1 MRRPL
6 WRSSCLTPALPLPKQ
21 GLVWDTRRGNM
32 MQLFQRVTYLVPRP
46 MILHHCST
54 AAKNPFPL
62 TGASAQHPC
71 IPLTASPRITLTLGR
86 ATADSWT
93 LQSITWWVWGPV
105 TTLCSC
111 QVSMPSIRPFPL
123 HDLSGVSP
131 TAACKPAAAA
141 LFHTKTNGCCAGS
154 TTSPQPIIM
163 GHSNQKLHFRFVP
176 FELYQFCPQ
185 SSGVYFSFL
194 SLLVQRFVVRFLSP
208 SRLYDNST

>member
-21 GLVWDTRRGNM
+21 GLVWDTRRGNII
-32 MQLFQRVTYLVPRP
+32 QLFQRVTYPAPLP

-54 AAKNPFPL
+54 AAKNLFPL

-71 IPLTASPRITLTLGR
+71 IPLTASPRILTLVL

-93 LQSITWWVWGPV
+93 PQSITWWVWVPV

-111 QVSMPSIRPFPL
+111 QVSMASIRPFPL

-141 LFHTKTNGCCAGS
+141 FLHTKNNGCCTGS
-154 TTSPQPIIM
+154 TASPQTIIM

-176 FELYQFCPQ
+176 FELDQFCPQ
-185 SSGVYFSFL
+185 SFSVYFSSL
-194 SLLVQRFVVRFLSP
+194 SLLVRRFVIRFLSP
-208 SRLYDNST
+208 SRLFDNST